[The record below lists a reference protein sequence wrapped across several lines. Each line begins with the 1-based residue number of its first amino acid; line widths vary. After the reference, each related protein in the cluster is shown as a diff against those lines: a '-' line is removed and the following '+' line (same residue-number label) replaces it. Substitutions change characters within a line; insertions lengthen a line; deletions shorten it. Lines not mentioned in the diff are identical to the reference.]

1 MMAPSKLKVKTHEF
15 FLSKWQVNNNMFGF
29 FKKEVEVEV
38 VTVITDSFA
47 PKQEV
52 HTQQGLMKYSKNI
65 SKLSYKDLCIE
76 FSNVMAAKHNLMMI
90 PRGLDDATGNQKIIT
105 DLVDKALMICVF
117 KFGQERVLSFAN
129 NDLRRVNRLIDQCDQ
144 EIAANPVPPNE
155 HGLCL
160 FNKLEQYF

>member
-52 HTQQGLMKYSKNI
+52 HTQQGVMKYLKDI
-65 SKLSYKDLCIE
+65 SRLSYENLCIE
-76 FSNVMAAKHNLMMI
+76 FSNVMAAKHNLTMVPSGI
-90 PRGLDDATGNQKIIT
+90 NNAAENQRIVT
-105 DLVDKALMICVF
+105 DLVDKAFLICIC
-117 KFGQERVLSFAN
+117 KFGQERVSNFAK
-129 NDLRRVNRLIDQCDQ
+129 NDLTRVNKLIIQCDQ
-144 EIAANPVPPNE
+144 EVAAHPVLPHE
-155 HGLCL
+155 HGLRL

>member
-1 MMAPSKLKVKTHEF
+1 
-15 FLSKWQVNNNMFGF
+15 MFGL
-29 FKKEVEVEV
+29 FKKKVEVG
-38 VTVITDSFA
+38 TVITDSFA

-52 HTQQGLMKYSKNI
+52 QTQQGVMRYSKNI

-90 PRGLDDATGNQKIIT
+90 PRGLNDTTENQKIIT
-105 DLVDKALMICVF
+105 DLVDKALIICIF

-129 NDLRRVNRLIDQCDQ
+129 NDLTRVNKLINQCDQ
-144 EIAANPVPPNE
+144 EVAANPVCPDE
-155 HGLCL
+155 HGLLL